1 MKINIRNNE
10 LLRNSAS
17 RRKSLREKRT
27 TMEQRPAVLMRNG
40 ACYDSRVKKGHAGT
54 NNRFKKSSQ
63 PQMNADIQCVA
74 GIRQPTAFSA
84 STAWFICG

>member
-40 ACYDSRVKKGHAGT
+40 ACQDSRIKEGHAGT
-54 NNRFKKSSQ
+54 KNHLPKKSS
-63 PQMNADIQCVA
+63 
-74 GIRQPTAFSA
+74 
-84 STAWFICG
+84 